1 MGADR
6 SDEAIVGRLIERT
19 KLLIALSEDVPI
31 ETKLNTQALLKMFEA
46 AIVEAEDD
54 TQQQSLARGYYDRIY
69 VDLSEY
75 ADLEALLSALKVFL
89 PYL

>member
-19 KLLIALSEDVPI
+19 RLLIALSDDVPV

-46 AIVEAEDD
+46 SVV
-54 TQQQSLARGYYDRIY
+54 LADADERQHALVRAYYQRLCD
-69 VDLSEY
+69 DLSEY

>member
-6 SDEAIVGRLIERT
+6 SDGAIVGRLIERT
-19 KLLIALSEDVPI
+19 RLLIALSDEVPI

-46 AIVEAEDD
+46 ALVGAEDD
-54 TQQQSLARGYYDRIY
+54 TQQQTLVRGYYHRLYD
-69 VDLSEY
+69 DLEEY
-75 ADLEALLSALKVFL
+75 ADLEALLSAVKVFL

>member
-19 KLLIALSEDVPI
+19 RLLIALSDDVPV

-46 AIVEAEDD
+46 AIVGADDD
-54 TQQQSLARGYYDRIY
+54 TQQQALVRGYYGRLYD
-69 VDLSEY
+69 DLEEF

-89 PYL
+89 PYV

>member
-19 KLLIALSEDVPI
+19 RLLIALSDEVPI

-46 AIVEAEDD
+46 AIVGAADD
-54 TQQQSLARGYYDRIY
+54 AQQQTLVRGYYGRIY
-69 VDLSEY
+69 ADLEEHP
-75 ADLEALLSALKVFL
+75 DLEALLSALKVFL